1 MLTLHICTPSIYA
14 RSGSF
19 PRCVHIWRVDCIL
32 HEKDIVFG
40 DLRPNNVLYDRNS
53 GRISLIDFDW
63 AGRHNVDQYPLF
75 MNHSH
80 IEWPQ
85 GAEDGKVMTKAH
97 DYYWLERLC

>member
-1 MLTLHICTPSIYA
+1 LDIIEELTDETKIQTHVKKLIY
-14 RSGSF
+14 
-19 PRCVHIWRVDCIL
+19 IL

-63 AGRHNVDQYPLF
+63 AGRHNYNVDQYPLF

-97 DYYWLERLC
+97 DYYWLMLI